1 LREKRE
7 NQNKKKR
14 NGKKKLALINSE
26 AGVYDPK
33 FFSMQV

>member
-1 LREKRE
+1 LREKRK
-7 NQNKKKR
+7 NQKKKKI
-14 NGKKKLALINSE
+14 NEKKKLALMNSE